1 MKGILIME
9 VADRIKIDDKEY
21 MCTQIFILEG
31 MKTYRIQNVVE
42 GEELFLNDN
51 YKVITDENILNEIY
65 KLFKVEDS
73 DIIIKYNI

>member
-1 MKGILIME
+1 ME

-51 YKVITDENILNEIY
+51 YKVITDENIMNEIY